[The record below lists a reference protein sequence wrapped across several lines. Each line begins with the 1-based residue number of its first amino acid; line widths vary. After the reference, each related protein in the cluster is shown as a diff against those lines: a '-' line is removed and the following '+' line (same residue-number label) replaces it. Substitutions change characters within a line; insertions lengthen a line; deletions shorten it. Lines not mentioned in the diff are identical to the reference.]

1 MRKIKVVSK
10 SGEETEKEQ
19 GGVYMQRG
27 YLQFETFAAIRRRRL
42 RVNQILK
49 QKYA

>member
-27 YLQFETFAAIRRRRL
+27 YLRFETFAAIRKRRL
-42 RVNQILK
+42 KVNALLK
-49 QKYA
+49 KYA